1 MRSRFVRI
9 VHPYLQPIG
18 GVAVGGGLDTSP
30 PYAFKYLYYLRGP
43 QRKSEKSGSSPVLR
57 CGGPRARGYECICT
71 MKLRL
76 ACVETLLERC
86 TLRKGVH
93 SSSLLFRESRL
104 GLLSQEALRGRRQA
118 FAALFH
124 LVES

>member
-43 QRKSEKSGSSPVLR
+43 QRKSEKVGVPPFYDVVVHGR
-57 CGGPRARGYECICT
+57 GDMNVFAR
-71 MKLRL
+71 
-76 ACVETLLERC
+76 
-86 TLRKGVH
+86 
-93 SSSLLFRESRL
+93 
-104 GLLSQEALRGRRQA
+104 
-118 FAALFH
+118 
-124 LVES
+124 